1 MDGWSPGSQGK
12 YSSGGTGGTAG
23 TSTHTRPAGG
33 LSSGRGARTRWA
45 VQCRQSVRVGGCPGT
60 CAARACTLNAD
71 AARRGAVRRAPA
83 SRLCCARSTSRGDA
97 GQPGQPVPGHA
108 RSVEDGHG
116 QGT

>member
-23 TSTHTRPAGG
+23 TSTHTRRAGG